1 MLKKIITITLTIL
14 IFCFNFSSLTLA
26 DSKNINEKNP
36 FSWMEEFGMPEWER
50 VSEILSISLP
60 DLNQKIK
67 SHTLIQIANNEN
79 ISKDEFYKLLIESDK
94 DYGLNLK
101 HKVINNQIDQEKAL
115 WYWEVRK
122 GKIHW
127 FINARIDELNKY
139 YKPIL
144 N

>member
-1 MLKKIITITLTIL
+1 MLKKIIPITLTIL

-122 GKIHW
+122 EKINW